1 MVGPT
6 YENGTSTVYTLNSQ
20 CIFRKKEAVKFAW
33 ELGATKE

>member
-33 ELGATKE
+33 ELGARKE